1 VAEALGNIFH
11 ALCFFVYDV
20 RGRVREGFD
29 AVSAGRD
36 PTVVEG
42 GGRLTTG
49 GIVDLTDP
57 DVAELFDADPVLI
70 AEYGTPADVDE
81 ILTLSRQ
88 IGTHL
93 TGVLFNRVADAAYDE
108 VETLVAPLEE
118 RGFRCS
124 GRCPVRRRSP
134 SVTWRADSV
143 PNCSPTSR
151 PTASSNGPSSAR

>member
-57 DVAELFDADPVLI
+57 DVAERFDADPVLI

-81 ILTLSRQ
+81 IL
-88 IGTHL
+88 
-93 TGVLFNRVADAAYDE
+93 
-108 VETLVAPLEE
+108 APLPTD
-118 RGFRCS
+118 RHPS
-124 GRCPVRRRSP
+124 HGRPV
-134 SVTWRADSV
+134 
-143 PNCSPTSR
+143 
-151 PTASSNGPSSAR
+151 